1 MPTMMEGKGENGPSN
16 CSWEVYLGAEAFCW
30 YRYALFLRPSTPHTK
45 GEGRVRGEG
54 SLATRGATSDR
65 WYHHLTFFLL
75 VLSFFLPLRAGVG
88 GRSVRSARS
97 SYT

>member
-54 SLATRGATSDR
+54 SLATRGAIATGENRS
-65 WYHHLTFFLL
+65 TGKS
-75 VLSFFLPLRAGVG
+75 SFSPYLQRVM
-88 GRSVRSARS
+88 S
-97 SYT
+97 